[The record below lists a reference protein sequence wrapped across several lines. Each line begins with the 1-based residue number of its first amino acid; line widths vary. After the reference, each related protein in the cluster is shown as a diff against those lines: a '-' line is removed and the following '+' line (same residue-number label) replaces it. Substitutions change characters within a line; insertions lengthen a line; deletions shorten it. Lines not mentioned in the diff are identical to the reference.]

1 MVTEDD
7 ATPPEPRRGPEQ
19 EWWRNAL
26 SHPDVEG
33 VDIVEDLVRVRL
45 RSGIEL
51 EWSRDD
57 GWCRPHL

>member
-1 MVTEDD
+1 MSDEG
-7 ATPPEPRRGPEQ
+7 ATAPRPGQ

-33 VDIVEDLVRVRL
+33 VDIADGLVRVRL

-51 EWSRDD
+51 EWPRDD
-57 GWCRPHL
+57 VAV

>member
-1 MVTEDD
+1 MKDDD
-7 ATPPEPRRGPEQ
+7 ATPPGPGRGPEQ

-26 SHPDVEG
+26 SRPDVEG
-33 VDIVEDLVRVRL
+33 VDIGKGLVRVRL

-57 GWCRPHL
+57 DVPA